1 MQCKNTKK
9 KKIIKEIESI
19 IKKLDDNNKKIER
32 ELKEMDNYSNNY
44 SHKIDLIKKLVQK
57 KILGKK
63 WVKQDLK
70 ILKYLKNKYH
80 LK

>member
-1 MQCKNTKK
+1 MKVKYRPLSADHAMQKYQE

-57 KILGKK
+57 KNIRKK
-63 WVKQDLK
+63 MS
-70 ILKYLKNKYH
+70 
-80 LK
+80 

>member
-1 MQCKNTKK
+1 MKVNIDHYLLIMQCKNTKK

-44 SHKIDLIKKLVQK
+44 SHKMDLIKKLIEK
-57 KILGKK
+57 KKLGKK
-63 WVKQDLK
+63 
-70 ILKYLKNKYH
+70 
-80 LK
+80 

>member
-57 KILGKK
+57 KNIRKK
-63 WVKQDLK
+63 MS
-70 ILKYLKNKYH
+70 
-80 LK
+80 